1 VEQTVR
7 QQMTNNGKLPFEP
20 IGDYGKLL
28 RVARPANETGDL
40 TQLTNAELP
49 LLTPLREQQDLIAP
63 K

>member
-1 VEQTVR
+1 
-7 QQMTNNGKLPFEP
+7 
-20 IGDYGKLL
+20 L

-40 TQLTNAELP
+40 TQLTNAELL